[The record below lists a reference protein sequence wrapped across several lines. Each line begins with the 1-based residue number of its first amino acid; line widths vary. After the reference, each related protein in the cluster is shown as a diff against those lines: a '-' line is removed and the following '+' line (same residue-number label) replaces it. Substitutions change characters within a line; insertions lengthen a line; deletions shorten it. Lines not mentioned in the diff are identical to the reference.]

1 MIVAKKNLLIET
13 PKLYLDGKV
22 LNVMWH
28 QLIFLAYDSLRL
40 FNLANTSLTE
50 SLLFRKEMC
59 IAYRAWAYVIPA
71 CVPKLKVTYGILW
84 GNLRCYMVLKLYHL
98 HMLILK
104 SLALPKVLMLSV
116 VWVSAKPPI
125 TPHCLERLEFS
136 LYMSALAQ
144 GFYLCSKRVFNAES
158 PTKRL
163 NIYFLAR
170 YMVGDC
176 MLYTWCTNFKSL
188 QFGHI
193 PTWCFSKERE
203 KC

>member
-1 MIVAKKNLLIET
+1 MVK
-13 PKLYLDGKV
+13 YLT
-22 LNVMWH
+22 LCH

-50 SLLFRKEMC
+50 SLHAEEMC
-59 IAYRAWAYVIPA
+59 VAYRAWACVISA

-84 GNLRCYMVLKLYHL
+84 GNLRCYMILRLYHL

-136 LYMSALAQ
+136 LYMSALARW
-144 GFYLCSKRVFNAES
+144 FYLCTSVSSMPNHQSKDLISISWPDIWQVTVVYLVHSFQEFAIWAY
-158 PTKRL
+158 PHL
-163 NIYFLAR
+163 
-170 YMVGDC
+170 V
-176 MLYTWCTNFKSL
+176 LY
-188 QFGHI
+188 
-193 PTWCFSKERE
+193 
-203 KC
+203 